1 MSAALALKALG
12 VATAAKPK
20 RDWAAAAGIG
30 FAANW
35 LASVKRKLAAG
46 QNATILVWGD
56 STTRN
61 SVPADGTPRRYP
73 AQWAD
78 SLIASGRLP
87 ATHGVRIYVYDSLS
101 TQKYVLA
108 ETLRDPGN
116 GLWLDIY
123 QASVSGSIPRY
134 FLHAYFLRAI
144 AAVPADALFIGHGIN
159 LASFTNIEGEM
170 LAAIEQFRTVHPMTP
185 ILWTTQH
192 PLQANTNG
200 ETSWRPA
207 LLRNA
212 AAWGIAVDDTVYQA
226 YLAAGKPNGLY
237 NGDGI
242 HESTDTGCALYVAM
256 LNAWWD
262 ASSPG
267 AGIAR
272 SPSLLLPA
280 DQQMI
285 VNGDFQTWTNT
296 AAAPDS
302 FTSSGTIAFSKDTT
316 TYANPRK
323 PFSLKGVASGAA
335 QTWIDQVVDATKFRQ
350 YLLGKPVTA
359 CARVWRDT
367 GGSSTNLARLCLRAT
382 AASLGGTVN
391 AVIADANIV
400 QTNGFGWIVLKPFVL
415 PDDITGLSL
424 RLFIDSG
431 TTPDGTKACYVDQM
445 SLVPGVMPRPYAA

>member
-1 MSAALALKALG
+1 MAVDMAARGMASPGA
-12 VATAAKPK
+12 K
-20 RDWAAAAGIG
+20 RDWAAGVGIG

-46 QNATILVWGD
+46 QSAAILVWGD

-78 SLIASGRLP
+78 SLIAFGRLP
-87 ATHGVRIYVYDSLS
+87 ATHGVRIYVYDSLA

-134 FLHAYFLRAI
+134 FMHAYFLRAL

-159 LASFTNIEGEM
+159 MASFTNIAGEM

-226 YLAAGKPNGLY
+226 YLDAGKPNSLY

-242 HESTDTGCALYVAM
+242 HESTGTGCALYVDM
-256 LNAWWD
+256 LNKWWD

-267 AGIAR
+267 VGIAR
-272 SPSLLLPA
+272 PPSLLLPA
-280 DQQMI
+280 DQQLI

-296 AAAPDS
+296 GAAPDGW
-302 FTSSGTIAFSKDTT
+302 TVGGAGTVAISKDTT
-316 TYANPRK
+316 YYANPRK
-323 PFSLKGVASGAA
+323 PFSCKMIGSGAA
-335 QTWIDQVVDATKFRQ
+335 ESYIEQQVPAALRN
-350 YLLGKPVTA
+350 YLLGRWVTGA
-359 CARVWRDT
+359 ARVWRDK
-367 GGSSTNLARLCLRAT
+367 GGSSNFLGRLCLVVT
-382 AASLGGTVN
+382 AASIGGTKNVK
-391 AVIADANIV
+391 IADANIT
-400 QTNGFGWIVLKPFVL
+400 QTDGFGWTVLEPYQI
-415 PDDITGLSL
+415 PDDATIVRL
-424 RLFIDSG
+424 RMFADSSG
-431 TTPDGTKACYVDQM
+431 APDATKACYVDQV
-445 SLVPGVMPRPYAA
+445 SLVPGVMPRPYSV